1 MSRTDLRQLWTMTA
15 SDLRQ
20 RIRDRSVIIF
30 ALVVPLALMFV
41 FNLALSGMEDVTLD
55 TIDVAVAMPDGDQL
69 AATLVDAALNSDAV
83 EVNQTTAPA
92 DEVRELVRSGE
103 VAMGIVVPEDF
114 SEAVTSGRETVVD
127 VVEGD
132 QAGLES
138 SVVVAVLQ
146 AVLDRFAAGT
156 VAAAAG
162 AQLGLPPEQLA
173 VLAEEAATAGPQ
185 ITLTEGET
193 SNEQLSSSATRL
205 AELLS
210 CSLEVSPSVRV
221 ICGPAVAA
229 SSAST
234 ASCSGGRPS
243 CAPAAAATVPAA
255 NRSRTACRTATTTE
269 LSSPAWSPSTT
280 STTVSRPLV
289 TASLKASGTTMPIA
303 TSPDR
308 TSSRT
313 SSAGAV
319 VWLTSTASEFRAAS
333 TSVAA
338 SWSPSGMATATSIVS
353 RVTSSMPLRARLKT
367 NIRARGTTRAKM
379 ITDLSRI
386 RWRRSDAVMV
396 HSWRRSVRLMSVP
409 QGLAGELEEDRL
421 QVRPRDLEVGERH
434 PRSAG
439 RRHDGRDGRRGVA
452 DGEDERVPVGVDL
465 LHRRQGTD
473 RLGRSRD
480 GAGTG
485 QADVVDLT

>member
-41 FNLALSGMEDVTLD
+41 FNLALSGMEDLTLD

-193 SNEQLSSSATRL
+193 SNEQLSSSANLVAGQAGLFLLFTVGFGVLGLL
-205 AELLS
+205 AEREQGTLGRLRSMPMRPGLIVAAKGLVSYILGVVATSVLLVVG
-210 CSLEVSPSVRV
+210 SLFFDVSFGSPLAVVALVLCVVAAGVSLMFIIAKVARTAEQANISQSIFAMV
-221 ICGPAVAA
+221 LGMSAGAFFPITASGALGQLMDLNPIAAFMRGLGITSGGGGIGDIGTPVLIMLGFAAVAA
-229 SSAST
+229 A
-234 ASCSGGRPS
+234 
-243 CAPAAAATVPAA
+243 
-255 NRSRTACRTATTTE
+255 
-269 LSSPAWSPSTT
+269 
-280 STTVSRPLV
+280 VSRIV
-289 TASLKASGTTMPIA
+289 
-303 TSPDR
+303 PDR
-308 TSSRT
+308 
-313 SSAGAV
+313 G
-319 VWLTSTASEFRAAS
+319 
-333 TSVAA
+333 
-338 SWSPSGMATATSIVS
+338 
-353 RVTSSMPLRARLKT
+353 
-367 NIRARGTTRAKM
+367 
-379 ITDLSRI
+379 
-386 RWRRSDAVMV
+386 
-396 HSWRRSVRLMSVP
+396 
-409 QGLAGELEEDRL
+409 
-421 QVRPRDLEVGERH
+421 
-434 PRSAG
+434 AG
-439 RRHDGRDGRRGVA
+439 R
-452 DGEDERVPVGVDL
+452 
-465 LHRRQGTD
+465 
-473 RLGRSRD
+473 
-480 GAGTG
+480 
-485 QADVVDLT
+485 

>member
-193 SNEQLSSSATRL
+193 SNEQLSSSANLVAGQAGLFLLFTVGFGVLGLL
-205 AELLS
+205 AEREQGTLGRLRSMPMRPGLIVAAKGLVSYILGVVATSVLLVVG
-210 CSLEVSPSVRV
+210 SLFFDVSFGSPLAVVALVLCVVAAGVSLMFIIAKVARTAEQANISQSIFAMV
-221 ICGPAVAA
+221 LGMSAGAFFPITASGALGQLMDLNPIAAFMRGLGITSGGGGIGDIGTPVLIMLGFAAVAA
-229 SSAST
+229 A
-234 ASCSGGRPS
+234 
-243 CAPAAAATVPAA
+243 
-255 NRSRTACRTATTTE
+255 
-269 LSSPAWSPSTT
+269 
-280 STTVSRPLV
+280 VSRIV
-289 TASLKASGTTMPIA
+289 
-303 TSPDR
+303 PDR
-308 TSSRT
+308 
-313 SSAGAV
+313 G
-319 VWLTSTASEFRAAS
+319 
-333 TSVAA
+333 
-338 SWSPSGMATATSIVS
+338 
-353 RVTSSMPLRARLKT
+353 
-367 NIRARGTTRAKM
+367 
-379 ITDLSRI
+379 
-386 RWRRSDAVMV
+386 
-396 HSWRRSVRLMSVP
+396 
-409 QGLAGELEEDRL
+409 
-421 QVRPRDLEVGERH
+421 
-434 PRSAG
+434 AG
-439 RRHDGRDGRRGVA
+439 R
-452 DGEDERVPVGVDL
+452 
-465 LHRRQGTD
+465 
-473 RLGRSRD
+473 
-480 GAGTG
+480 
-485 QADVVDLT
+485 